1 MGVIKVTYP
10 KIGRL
15 SRWVQSNHISKE
27 LFSGKGRKAE
37 AEEKVKEIRSR
48 RRTGTSTAGTEEEE
62 GHEPGSEG
70 DF

>member
-1 MGVIKVTYP
+1 M
-10 KIGRL
+10 
-15 SRWVQSNHISKE
+15 QSNHISRQ
-27 LFSGKGRKAE
+27 LFSGKGRKVE

-48 RRTGTSTAGTEEEE
+48 TAGTEEEA

>member
-1 MGVIKVTYP
+1 M
-10 KIGRL
+10 
-15 SRWVQSNHISKE
+15 QSNHISKE
-27 LFSGKGRKAE
+27 LSSGKGWKVE

-48 RRTGTSTAGTEEEE
+48 RRTGTSTAGPEEEE